1 MRRFTLHGAVDARK
15 IDDKGDNAYQ
25 IDTTSYVSVKSRCMA
40 LEQSTEALASFRA
53 SRYGREIMSEINPNT
68 GEEVFDPES
77 VALAN
82 HENAY
87 DSTDFLYV
95 DKMDTMD
102 KVQSKAEEINQAI
115 TDTVNANLAAEQEVI
130 KNVANAKKARS
141 QATSAKVDDKSSTN

>member
-15 IDDKGDNAYQ
+15 IDDKGENAYQ

-40 LEQSTEALASFRA
+40 LEQSTDALANFRA
-53 SRYGREIMSEINPNT
+53 SRYGREIMSEVNPNT

-77 VALAN
+77 QILMS

-87 DSTDFLYV
+87 DSTDYLYV

-115 TDTVNANLAAEQEVI
+115 TDTVNANLMAEQNVI
-130 KNVANAKKARS
+130 KSVANAKKARS
-141 QATSAKVDDKSSTN
+141 QASSVKVDDKSSTN